1 MSPGIL
7 PAAIVGS
14 LLVGSLVGCAPE
26 DRRNAP
32 PLAPAPTPSAST
44 DEGSGSTAE
53 DEAQVR
59 LVGDPTIVA
68 SGLEAPWSIAVLD
81 EGGFLISERD
91 TAAVKHVADAGATT
105 VIGTVP
111 GVVPGGEGGLLGIA
125 LFDDPGDSTRWL
137 YAYLTAA
144 SDNRIVRM
152 PLVASEGTFTL
163 GEPTVIFSG
172 IAKAGNHNGGR
183 IAFGPDGNL
192 YATVGDAGVTER
204 SQDPGSPNGKILRL
218 TPTGGF
224 PSDNPFPASPVY
236 SLGHRNPQG
245 IAWDATGTLWAAEFG
260 QNTWDEVNRITAGAN
275 YGWPQVEGRAG
286 ESGFTDPVYQW
297 APSEASPSGL
307 TRIGGSLILAALR
320 GNRVWVAATADGGDP
335 IAYLEGTYGRIRDV
349 APGPDGS
356 LMLLTNN
363 TDGRGTP
370 QDGDDLLVRVELA
383 PLVVE

>member
-1 MSPGIL
+1 MIGAL
-7 PAAIVGS
+7 A
-14 LLVGSLVGCAPE
+14 GCAQE
-26 DRRNAP
+26 TRRNAP
-32 PLAPAPTPSAST
+32 PLAPAPTATASGLPDDGEGPSAES
-44 DEGSGSTAE
+44 DGG
-53 DEAQVR
+53 VR

-68 SGLEAPWSIAVLD
+68 GDLDAPWSIAPLA

-91 TAAVKHVADAGATT
+91 SAVVKHVAEDGATD
-105 VIGTVP
+105 VVGTVD

-125 LFDDPGDSTRWL
+125 ILDDPVDSTRWL
-137 YAYLTAA
+137 YAYFTAA
-144 SDNRIVRM
+144 RDNRIVRM
-152 PLVASEGTFTL
+152 PLL
-163 GEPTVIFSG
+163 GGSTALSLGAPAVVFSG

-192 YATVGDAGVTER
+192 FVTVGDAGVPER
-204 SQDPGSPNGKILRL
+204 AQDPGSANGKILRL

-224 PSDNPFPASPVY
+224 PADNPSPASPVY

-245 IAWDATGTLWAAEFG
+245 IAWDSAGTLWAAEFG
-260 QNTWDEVNRITAGAN
+260 QNTWDELNRITPGAN
-275 YGWPQVEGRAG
+275 YGWPRVEGRAG

-307 TRIGGSLILAALR
+307 AYVRGSLILAALR
-320 GNRVWVAATADGGDP
+320 GGRVWVADPAGASAP
-335 IAYLEGTYGRIRDV
+335 IAYLEGAFGRIRDV
-349 APGPDGS
+349 APGPDGT